1 MANIFREFLDLLP
14 ARPLQIG
21 TVLAVSGSQC
31 TVELPGGGLLQAR
44 GSATVGAQVFVRD
57 GLIEGVAPSLTIT
70 PIEV

>member
-57 GLIEGVAPSLTIT
+57 GVIEGVAPSLTL
-70 PIEV
+70 VSYDV

>member
-21 TVLAVSGSQC
+21 AVLAVSGSQC

-57 GLIEGVAPSLTIT
+57 GLIEGAAPSLTIT